1 MEQLKKLEIIFFK
14 IKGENNNIQKSSRIY
29 RNYTQDINKLKFF
42 TTRIGKKVKVLIGFA
57 RLKMIHRRGRLPR
70 ITYDY
75 YYTFIRIFHFVSVLG
90 LFKKLCFIIELSIYV
105 IYLYLPGFFLFVN
118 DIFLWLHVC
127 VILFSFRYIE
137 NKMSICM
144 KNWLSQRNSPRILIY
159 ILYFFY
165 YV

>member
-1 MEQLKKLEIIFFK
+1 MRIKLRILITLCLFHLLIPFIFNDEYDFKDWNNWKLEIIFFK
-14 IKGENNNIQKSSRIY
+14 IKRENKNIQKSSKIH

-57 RLKMIHRRGRLPR
+57 RLKMIHRRGRLSR

-105 IYLYLPGFFLFVN
+105 IHLYLPVFFCLSM
-118 DIFLWLHVC
+118 IF
-127 VILFSFRYIE
+127 
-137 NKMSICM
+137 
-144 KNWLSQRNSPRILIY
+144 
-159 ILYFFY
+159 FFGY
-165 YV
+165 MYV

>member
-105 IYLYLPGFFLFVN
+105 IYLPGFFFVCQWYFSLVTCMCN
-118 DIFLWLHVC
+118 FIF
-127 VILFSFRYIE
+127 I
-137 NKMSICM
+137 SIYR
-144 KNWLSQRNSPRILIY
+144 K
-159 ILYFFY
+159 
-165 YV
+165 